1 MAPVHRAR
9 DVVDAELGA
18 DEIAPEHDADLVLE
32 ARPDEVVV
40 AELTAALD
48 PALAEQ
54 AAEDRLVH
62 LELLLDGLRGEA
74 PLPADVRDA
83 ARAPPRDEPELDA
96 IGGVEVEPALPGRRK
111 VDAARAL
118 RPAPGD
124 HLGPPAASQPP

>member
-62 LELLLDGLRGEA
+62 PEMLLDGVRGGA
-74 PLPADVRDA
+74 PPPTDVRGGA
-83 ARAPPRDEPELDA
+83 GGAPRDQAELDG
-96 IGGVEVEPALPGRRK
+96 IGVGEGRPALP
-111 VDAARAL
+111 
-118 RPAPGD
+118 
-124 HLGPPAASQPP
+124 S

>member
-62 LELLLDGLRGEA
+62 LELLPDGLRGEA
-74 PLPADVRDA
+74 PLSAALRDA
-83 ARAPPRDEPELDA
+83 P
-96 IGGVEVEPALPGRRK
+96 
-111 VDAARAL
+111 
-118 RPAPGD
+118 RPAPRHEPQLDSIGVV
-124 HLGPPAASQPP
+124 

>member
-62 LELLLDGLRGEA
+62 PELLLDGLRGEA
-74 PLPADVRDA
+74 HPPAHVRDA
-83 ARAPPRDEPELDA
+83 AGAAPPDQPELDA
-96 IGGVEVEPALPGRRK
+96 VSGVEV
-111 VDAARAL
+111 
-118 RPAPGD
+118 
-124 HLGPPAASQPP
+124 QP